1 MDARC
6 KSLDGNKYAQVYR
19 SFFVARYPPMEK
31 KSLAGDALR
40 CFTNEYEVPD
50 KLIFDGSGEQTR
62 KNTDFMKNIRR
73 YDIKHHVIEPDRH
86 NQNHAEGTIREL
98 RKKWFR
104 VMLRKKVPRRL
115 WDYGLKNV
123 SETMQ

>member
-1 MDARC
+1 MATNMPKCTEAFSWQDTHQWRRRA
-6 KSLDGNKYAQVYR
+6 LQETA
-19 SFFVARYPPMEK
+19 
-31 KSLAGDALR
+31 ALR

-62 KNTDFMKNIRR
+62 KNTDFMKNTRR

-104 VMLRKKVPRRL
+104 VMLRKKVPRCL

-123 SETMQ
+123 SEIMQ